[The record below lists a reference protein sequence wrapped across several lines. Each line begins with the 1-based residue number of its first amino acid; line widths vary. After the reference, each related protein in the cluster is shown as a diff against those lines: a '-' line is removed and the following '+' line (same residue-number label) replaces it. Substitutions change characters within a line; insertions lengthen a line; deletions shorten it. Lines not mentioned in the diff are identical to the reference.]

1 MIKPIFSL
9 LMAGVLLAACS
20 SKEKT
25 ARSKIEEFVLKNAD
39 DPKSYE
45 FIEMEKPDTF
55 FQSESIKLNISL
67 DSSSL
72 KMENA
77 LLTIDSNFYYMYAEK
92 VKDSD
97 YGYIY
102 RSTFEDY
109 KLKMLISSKRV
120 DSFKNSIK
128 VNLDRLAKAKSSDKA
143 ISIEYTAKFRLKNS
157 FGALKKSSASVVYL
171 CDENL
176 PEDKRWV
183 EVQMEK
189 INP

>member
-1 MIKPIFSL
+1 
-9 LMAGVLLAACS
+9 MAGVLLAACS